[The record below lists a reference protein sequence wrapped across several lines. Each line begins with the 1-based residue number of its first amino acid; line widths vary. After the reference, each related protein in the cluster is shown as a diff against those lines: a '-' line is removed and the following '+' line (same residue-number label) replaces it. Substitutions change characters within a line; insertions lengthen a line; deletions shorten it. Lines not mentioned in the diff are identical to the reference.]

1 MKMKNTLN
9 IRNVLLII
17 NLFLVATTPFDTFLS
32 TIYIVKSVIIWFFM
46 IVIVAS
52 LYRESRRS

>member
-1 MKMKNTLN
+1 MKNTLN